1 MPLRLP
7 IKKARR
13 QPTAID
19 LFSGAGGL
27 ALGLEWSGFDLRVAV
42 DSDAGKA
49 VWLARNHPRVK
60 VLGTEGSA
68 GDLRLI
74 RGQDILAAGDLQ
86 EGELDLLVGCPP
98 CQGYSLLGN
107 RNVRD
112 RRNYLY
118 RHFLRLVS
126 EMKPRAVGFENVP
139 GMLSIGDGRFVADL
153 VGSLEGLGYGV
164 ASGLVNASRFGVPQ
178 GRQRFFAIGLSDDA
192 PSLSDGTSQPVAA
205 GDAIADLPTRPLI
218 PGEAATTEIAY
229 SSQPRIAYA
238 RELRGDRTAVG
249 NCEVTRHVPELLK
262 RFRSLG
268 PGDCDSKTRHRR
280 IDGNLPSPT
289 LTAGTPDRTA
299 CRPVHPTEN
308 RVLTVREAA
317 RLTSFPDWYAF
328 PRQIAEAWSHI
339 GNSVPPL
346 MARDVFRPLW
356 RRLAAS

>member
-229 SSQPRIAYA
+229 SSQPQ
-238 RELRGDRTAVG
+238 DRLCQG
-249 NCEVTRHVPELLK
+249 
-262 RFRSLG
+262 
-268 PGDCDSKTRHRR
+268 
-280 IDGNLPSPT
+280 
-289 LTAGTPDRTA
+289 
-299 CRPVHPTEN
+299 
-308 RVLTVREAA
+308 
-317 RLTSFPDWYAF
+317 
-328 PRQIAEAWSHI
+328 AE
-339 GNSVPPL
+339 
-346 MARDVFRPLW
+346 R
-356 RRLAAS
+356 